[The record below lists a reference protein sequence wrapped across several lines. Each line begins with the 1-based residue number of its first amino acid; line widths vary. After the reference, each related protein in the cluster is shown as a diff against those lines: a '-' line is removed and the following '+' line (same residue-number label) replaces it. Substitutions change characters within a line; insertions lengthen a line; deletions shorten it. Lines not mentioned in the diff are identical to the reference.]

1 MLPAQIAKAA
11 LRRLVVAK
19 LEPTPENYAQAYQ
32 QEAGIPTAPAP
43 AAATPER
50 SAEPSGE
57 QWAELIDRIV
67 RGVERRSRQW
77 TSARK
82 KDSLQRVLGGS
93 RGDAGR
99 LQQRL
104 RQLVASWETETPE
117 GATEGGT
124 ETQPA
129 PFDTDSAMAPLAA
142 DSQLISLDS
151 DVPAASVDNTELAVR
166 EWSR

>member
-11 LRRLVVAK
+11 LRRLVIAK
-19 LEPTPENYAQAYQ
+19 LEPTPDNYANAYQ
-32 QEAGIPTAPAP
+32 KEAGEPVAVAAVSPVTAPDRP
-43 AAATPER
+43 
-50 SAEPSGE
+50 AEPSGE

-67 RGVERRSRQW
+67 RGVERRSRHW

-104 RQLVASWETETPE
+104 RQLVASWDSLRRSPDSRCSR
-117 GATEGGT
+117 GGC
-124 ETQPA
+124 PA
-129 PFDTDSAMAPLAA
+129 
-142 DSQLISLDS
+142 
-151 DVPAASVDNTELAVR
+151 
-166 EWSR
+166 

>member
-1 MLPAQIAKAA
+1 MPAQIAKAA

-19 LEPTPENYAQAYQ
+19 LEPTPENYSQAYQ
-32 QEAGIPTAPAP
+32 QEAGIPAAAAP
-43 AAATPER
+43 AAPAIER

-104 RQLVASWETETPE
+104 KQLVASWDSDTPGGEGSDAPIETMPAELQSET
-117 GATEGGT
+117 AST
-124 ETQPA
+124 PA
-129 PFDTDSAMAPLAA
+129 PAAEVVETIAIAA
-142 DSQLISLDS
+142 DG
-151 DVPAASVDNTELAVR
+151 AVDGAP
-166 EWSR
+166 SSA

>member
-19 LEPTPENYAQAYQ
+19 LEPTPENYTQAYQ
-32 QEAGIPTAPAP
+32 QEAGIPAAAAAAPAV
-43 AAATPER
+43 ATAER
-50 SAEPSGE
+50 SAEPTGE
-57 QWAELIDRIV
+57 QLAELIDRIV

-104 RQLVASWETETPE
+104 RQVVAGWESETAE
-117 GATEGGT
+117 GATEGVGG
-124 ETQPA
+124 
-129 PFDTDSAMAPLAA
+129 DTLLAALSA
-142 DSQLISLDS
+142 DSQ
-151 DVPAASVDNTELAVR
+151 
-166 EWSR
+166 